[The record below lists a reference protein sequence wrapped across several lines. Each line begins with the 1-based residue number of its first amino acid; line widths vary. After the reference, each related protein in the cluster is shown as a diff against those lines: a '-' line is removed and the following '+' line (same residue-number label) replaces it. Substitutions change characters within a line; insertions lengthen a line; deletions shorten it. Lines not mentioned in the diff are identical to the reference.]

1 MPPSGQA
8 RGRASP
14 GHALALL
21 VSAGEVIGLDAMA
34 AMPESGSGKRS
45 FGDRESFEHDR
56 AVVFNRD
63 RENAY

>member
-1 MPPSGQA
+1 LIT
-8 RGRASP
+8 SP
-14 GHALALL
+14 ALL
-21 VSAGEVIGLDAMA
+21 VSAGDVIELDAMA